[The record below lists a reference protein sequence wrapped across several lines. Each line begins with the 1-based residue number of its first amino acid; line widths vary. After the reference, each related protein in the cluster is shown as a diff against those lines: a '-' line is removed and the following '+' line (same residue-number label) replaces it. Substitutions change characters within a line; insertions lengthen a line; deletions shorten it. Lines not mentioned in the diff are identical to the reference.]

1 MTAISSHP
9 AHPRVSVI
17 VPVYNDRDV
26 LSTCLEALAHQTFPA
41 CDFEVLVVDNG
52 STEPLG
58 DLPARFPEV
67 RFESEPKPGSYA
79 ARNRG
84 ILCSRGEMIAF
95 TDADC
100 IPRADWIERGVAQ
113 LEATPALGL
122 LGGAVNVFPRD
133 PLHMTPTEIYE
144 KGCAIMQDVYIGR
157 FKFAATANV
166 FTFRK
171 VLDDVGWFDAELKS
185 GGDWEWGTRVSAK
198 YPMAFGNDVVVSHP
212 ARHTFR
218 ERARKARR
226 IAAGLY
232 GMTQRR
238 SSAGHARTFARELLI
253 NQPRGL
259 LLFGRL
265 LLMTPRLDSPRERVI
280 ALAVEIGIRTVICAE
295 ICRIEFGGT
304 PLRR

>member
-1 MTAISSHP
+1 
-9 AHPRVSVI
+9 VI

-26 LSTCLEALAHQTFPA
+26 LPICLEALARQTFPA

-58 DLPARFPEV
+58 DLPARFPKV
-67 RFESEPKPGSYA
+67 RFESESKPGSYA

-84 ILCSRGEMIAF
+84 ILLSRGEVIAF

-100 IPRADWIERGVAQ
+100 IPRADWLERGIGE
-113 LEATPALGL
+113 LEANPALGL
-122 LGGAVNVFPRD
+122 LGGRIHVFPRD
-133 PLHMTPTEIYE
+133 PQHLTPTEVYE
-144 KGCAIMQDVYIGR
+144 KGCALVQDAYIGM

-166 FTFRK
+166 FTFRS
-171 VLDDVGWFDAELKS
+171 VLDDVGWFDAELKA

-198 YPMAFGNDVVVSHP
+198 YPVALGKDVVVTHP

-226 IAAGLY
+226 TAGGLY
-232 GMTQRR
+232 GVTQKR
-238 SSAGHARTFARELLI
+238 SSAGRARTFARELLV
-253 NQPRGL
+253 NQPRWL
-259 LLFGRL
+259 LLYGKWL
-265 LLMTPRLDSPRERVI
+265 LTTPRLDSPRERAI

-295 ICRIEFGGT
+295 IWRIELGGT
-304 PLRR
+304 PLRE